1 MSRRGGEE
9 PELAQDSGARMDTY
23 NDDENSDDYGSD
35 ADDPRYGELKNEDR
49 LNVNLDDVIDDDDE
63 DTINLQKGSGS

>member
-1 MSRRGGEE
+1 
-9 PELAQDSGARMDTY
+9 MDTY

-49 LNVNLDDVIDDDDE
+49 LNVNLDDVVDDDE
-63 DTINLQKGSGS
+63 DESDTINLQKNNSKQGAVSGT